1 MWTKS
6 HKCIIHPS
14 IHPSTQPTINS
25 FIHPSIHPS
34 IPPSWYT
41 GKQPTGFI
49 LTPGRLLS
57 SEPQVPTLLC
67 QRTCIIS
74 TYLPTHLPTYLPT
87 RPWSLPAYCLC
98 RCTPFSPLHL
108 VASLSLSL
116 FSGFVSCNSHVLLPL
131 QQQQQQQKN
140 LQVVSHLWA
149 LYLKSIFPTSNK
161 VSISCAC

>member
-1 MWTKS
+1 V
-6 HKCIIHPS
+6 HHPS
-14 IHPSTQPTINS
+14 IHPSIHSTNHL

-74 TYLPTHLPTYLPT
+74 TYLPTHLLTNQAMITTCLLPLQVH
-87 RPWSLPAYCLC
+87 PIFSLAL
-98 RCTPFSPLHL
+98 TSF
-108 VASLSLSL
+108 SLSLSL
-116 FSGFVSCNSHVLLPL
+116 LWLCLLQLSCSSTFAAAAAAAESSSSQSSVSSF
-131 QQQQQQQKN
+131 
-140 LQVVSHLWA
+140 
-149 LYLKSIFPTSNK
+149 LKSIFPTSNK